1 MAHRFRVALPAKDFL
16 FNASRMLAIH
26 IDDHFR
32 HAFCNVRIC
41 QKGPFRIENQTQTT
55 NASRKERKEW
65 KMPK

>member
-1 MAHRFRVALPAKDFL
+1 
-16 FNASRMLAIH
+16 MLAIH